1 MTIIPGEQKLLLH
14 FSLVG
19 MDFITLR
26 LPVDQP
32 HMQNG
37 SSCVLLA
44 PLTLMTLAISHM
56 LMLMVYVCDTL
67 AYEI

>member
-1 MTIIPGEQKLLLH
+1 
-14 FSLVG
+14 